1 MPPTAKFILNVKFV
15 KNSINYIM
23 SMNLSDF
30 LFVVI
35 KGVKPVN
42 ITPRLMTTA
51 SMTLT
56 QHLLDP

>member
-1 MPPTAKFILNVKFV
+1 MFFEKENITQDAANSEVHFKREIC

-35 KGVKPVN
+35 KGVKPV
-42 ITPRLMTTA
+42 T
-51 SMTLT
+51 
-56 QHLLDP
+56 